1 MNETDDT
8 EATDEIAGN
17 GKKGS
22 KRQRSAVSFPYS
34 DLSDAQELAEA
45 AWAIGGASPA
55 PLDALAARLGHRT
68 VASGGFR
75 GKLGAARLF
84 GLTRTSG
91 MEAVLTE
98 LGKHIVDPDKAAQA
112 RADAFLRVP
121 LFSMIYEKYRGDRIP
136 GDEALESELAALG
149 VAPKQ
154 KARARQ
160 VFQRSAQ
167 QAGYFSE
174 GPDKLI
180 RPVFAGRVAEPPVTP
195 DADNESPRDEELP
208 ASVSDQPMIRGLFE
222 QLPPAGV
229 WPEAERTR
237 WFDAAKAIFA
247 LVYKNEV
254 KALPSE
260 SEQPSE
266 RSENG
271 GRQEAKPL

>member
-1 MNETDDT
+1 MSATTTQNT
-8 EATDEIAGN
+8 EDEAHN
-17 GKKGS
+17 GAS
-22 KRQRSAVSFPYS
+22 RRQRGAISFPYA
-34 DLSDAQELAEA
+34 DLTDAEKLAKA
-45 AWAIGGASPA
+45 AWGIGGASPVEM
-55 PLDALAARLGHRT
+55 DQLAAKLGHST
-68 VASGGFR
+68 TASGGFR

-84 GLTRTSG
+84 GLIVTSG
-91 MEAVLTE
+91 MNVTLTD
-98 LGKHIVDPDKAAQA
+98 LGKKIADGRTTSVA

-121 LFSMIYEKYRGDRIP
+121 LFRAIYDEYRGNQLP
-136 GDEALESELAALG
+136 GDEALEKVMAGLG

-154 KARARQ
+154 KERARQ
-160 VFQRSAQ
+160 IFQRSAE
-167 QAGYFSE
+167 QAGFSQT
-174 GPDKLI
+174 GRDKLI
-180 RPVFAGRVAEPPVTP
+180 KPAFADGMETP
-195 DADNESPRDEELP
+195 EKPEHGETKQNEELP